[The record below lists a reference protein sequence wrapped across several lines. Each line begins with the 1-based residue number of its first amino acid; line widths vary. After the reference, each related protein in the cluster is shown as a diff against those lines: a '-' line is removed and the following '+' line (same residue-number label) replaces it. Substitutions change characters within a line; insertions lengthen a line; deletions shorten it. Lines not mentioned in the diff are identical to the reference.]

1 MFNINKEKK
10 ENKNS
15 PRQEEIEIEEKM
27 RVEARIKAEKE
38 IEKKEKRKKNIGCLS
53 VLGLIVVFII
63 IFSVVTDDGGSKKAE
78 TDPLQTVDLSAYA
91 NFTGEKFVIVNNDSF
106 DWTNV
111 KLEVNSETLKSGYI
125 LNADK
130 MVAGETYTVG
140 AMQFAKKD
148 GTKLNPFTVKP
159 LNFSIWCDTP
169 NGKGFWYGKW

>member
-1 MFNINKEKK
+1 MFNINKEKQGN
-10 ENKNS
+10 ENLSK
-15 PRQEEIEIEEKM
+15 QKEIEIEEKM

-38 IEKKEKRKKNIGCLS
+38 IKRKEKREKNIGCLA
-53 VLGLIVVFII
+53 VFGLVTIFII
-63 IFSVVTDDGGSKKAE
+63 IFSVVTYDGGGKKNKK
-78 TDPLQTVDLSAYA
+78 DPLQTVDLSAYA

-111 KLEVNSETLKSGYI
+111 KLEVNSETLRSGYI
-125 LNADK
+125 LNVGK

-148 GTKLNPFTVKP
+148 GTKLNPFIVKP

-169 NGKGFWYGKW
+169 DGKGFWYGKW